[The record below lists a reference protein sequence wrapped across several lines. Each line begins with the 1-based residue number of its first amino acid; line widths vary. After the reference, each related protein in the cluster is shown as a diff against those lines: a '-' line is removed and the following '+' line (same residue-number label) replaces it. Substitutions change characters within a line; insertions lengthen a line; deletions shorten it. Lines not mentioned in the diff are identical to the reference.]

1 MTTSHADHHATHRHG
16 ALAGK
21 RDFGPDL
28 IAWNEVDQRLVVPAL
43 NNVPMV
49 FPGAERINN
58 IDEKPINPLSTPSDV
73 IGEAV
78 ALGRLPYW
86 TLACLF
92 NAKGLLWAQIIG
104 RGDSVPASGAASVVA
119 RVLGIDHSHMLHTQW
134 PQSL

>member
-1 MTTSHADHHATHRHG
+1 MTTSCTDHHVSHRHG
-16 ALAGK
+16 DLAGK
-21 RDFGPDL
+21 RDYGPDL

-43 NNVPMV
+43 NNVPLE

-78 ALGRLPYW
+78 ALGRMANW

-92 NAKGLLWAQIIG
+92 NAKSLLWAQIIG
-104 RGDSVPASGAASVVA
+104 RGDSVPASGAAA
-119 RVLGIDHSHMLHTQW
+119 RARARR
-134 PQSL
+134 